1 MLQTKPAV
9 GSRKL
14 AETYRLYRSHVCTRD
29 DADEVM
35 HQAFP
40 AISTGIYGYPVG
52 SATHI
57 ALNEARRFWG
67 TVDDPQVLP
76 A

>member
-1 MLQTKPAV
+1 MDK
-9 GSRKL
+9 
-14 AETYRLYRSHVCTRD
+14 D
-29 DADEVM
+29 DADEVT

-57 ALNEARRFWG
+57 ALNEARRFLE
-67 TVDDPQVLP
+67 TVHDPKVLP
-76 A
+76 AYNVLRLSPLDDFLHSLIE